1 MERLA
6 EVASAAT
13 GTPEALIPDMKFMD
27 ISVNIHALL
36 STYFFYDGSLS
47 TPPCSSKVTWLV
59 LKTVFSVKS
68 EHLAMIQ
75 KVLPV
80 NCTSQEPHPVH
91 PPHQPP
97 RPRPRSAAGM
107 PVCRILADFFV
118 SMLADHGGALVFVF
132 RQEGT
137 ENARSLQPLNGRG
150 LSVAGTIQL

>member
-1 MERLA
+1 MGMEVQFKMDKTGCVTRGNGQCRTPNNNANTKLHLAILFEQGSTTTGFVERLA

-75 KVLPV
+75 KVLP
-80 NCTSQEPHPVH
+80 
-91 PPHQPP
+91 
-97 RPRPRSAAGM
+97 A
-107 PVCRILADFFV
+107 
-118 SMLADHGGALVFVF
+118 
-132 RQEGT
+132 GT
-137 ENARSLQPLNGRG
+137 ENARTLQPL
-150 LSVAGTIQL
+150 